1 MTDYAKK
8 AAGVADDQRAA
19 LALIRAVRNESYDD
33 AVLLL
38 QATRDQQSAYHVMIT
53 LAKYV
58 ANNVDEEWLDR
69 KLEEC
74 NEMDLG
80 GAFERF
86 LRTRGC
92 SDPEDLVKSARSRS
106 DSAGHRDMTDGVA

>member
-8 AAGVADDQRAA
+8 AAVIADNQRAA
-19 LALIRAVRNESYDD
+19 LALIRAMRDESYDD

-38 QATRDQQSAYHVMIT
+38 EATSDKGSAYDVMIT
-53 LAKYV
+53 LAKFI
-58 ANNVDEEWLDR
+58 ASNVDERWLDR
-69 KLEEC
+69 KLDEC

-92 SDPEDLVKSARSRS
+92 SDLEDLLKSERRPAG
-106 DSAGHRDMTDGVA
+106 SAGHH